1 MPVALSVRPPVIA
14 PASAPL
20 EAPRAVPINAPTV
33 AAAGAPSAAPVA
45 RDSEGGLFFKAV
57 LRGFARLSHG
67 DGADDGTRVVAQ
79 QKVKIELEI
88 DDDGDFSLAIDV
100 KSKLR
105 VHGADADDAL
115 RTAGD
120 FMRALQAFTAELFST
135 LQGLFAPPTAVAALA
150 AGAAAADATAP
161 AAAAGPA
168 PMAAAT
174 PEAATASTLP
184 RLRLQAAYVSMEMRV
199 SLLADQVR
207 RAERGDDQPGST
219 RNAGLTG
226 LGQRFELLA
235 AALRPQGVPT
245 LSDFLRTLLG
255 PAAADT
261 AVALPLRAAGG
272 FVSTQA

>member
-150 AGAAAADATAP
+150 AGAAAA
-161 AAAAGPA
+161 GPA

-255 PAAADT
+255 PATADT